1 MKKINSIIG
10 AIIVVVLFSSVS
22 LLAKDNKHLCEKKKC
37 NKEGR
42 TLSQEMADRLN
53 QIKNEFDSKLSEDD
67 LNSLIKLREL
77 VKSQKLAIK
86 TNIFEL
92 RKSDL
97 SKAEKKKRIKEV
109 LELNNEKRDN
119 VKTELKAI
127 LERNKE
133 NVDVLVLKLKDL
145 RQSSVKKSKN
155 RKLDQKRN
163 IAKFILHDKFMA
175 TDYSFKDKF
184 KNTQKLDIIVNKDV
198 LTFSYATESIIS
210 TITLY
215 DLNGNKI
222 SVLTNYN
229 IKEGEN
235 SINLTKFN
243 TNLEKGRYF
252 LVIENNNNI
261 NTGKFIYFK

>member
-1 MKKINSIIG
+1 M
-10 AIIVVVLFSSVS
+10 
-22 LLAKDNKHLCEKKKC
+22 
-37 NKEGR
+37 
-42 TLSQEMADRLN
+42 N
-53 QIKNEFDSKLSEDD
+53 QF
-67 LNSLIKLREL
+67 
-77 VKSQKLAIK
+77 
-86 TNIFEL
+86 NI
-92 RKSDL
+92 R
-97 SKAEKKKRIKEV
+97 
-109 LELNNEKRDN
+109 
-119 VKTELKAI
+119 AI